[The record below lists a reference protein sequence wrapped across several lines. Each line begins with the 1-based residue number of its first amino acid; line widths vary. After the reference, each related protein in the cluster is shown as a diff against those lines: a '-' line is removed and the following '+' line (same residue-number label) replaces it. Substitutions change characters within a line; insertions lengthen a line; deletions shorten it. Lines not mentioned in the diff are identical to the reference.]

1 MLGKLKENEMDLYDD
16 EIVQCF
22 LEKQEKLLG
31 KIVFNNP
38 EEATEFLE
46 DCMAQ
51 VCENIQEVREYFDET
66 GTDVEGMSDMD
77 ISEAEE
83 VFALPNGK
91 FLVVEG

>member
-1 MLGKLKENEMDLYDD
+1 MIAITKE
-16 EIVQCF
+16 
-22 LEKQEKLLG
+22 QE
-31 KIVFNNP
+31 
-38 EEATEFLE
+38 
-46 DCMAQ
+46 Q
-51 VCENIQEVREYFDET
+51 VLREYFDET